1 MQVQDTMGDVNHV
14 VQESINGNAVV
25 KSFAGEESEQERFYK
40 SSEENLKRGLKMVIV
55 QNLNSPVVQ
64 VVMAC
69 AMALIVW
76 LALRPQILGI
86 QLLVSLLHILRQQDY
101 FQSLLKT

>member
-1 MQVQDTMGDVNHV
+1 
-14 VQESINGNAVV
+14 
-25 KSFAGEESEQERFYK
+25 
-40 SSEENLKRGLKMVIV
+40 MVIV

-76 LALRPQILGI
+76 LALRPQILGNTTAGEFVAYI
-86 QLLVSLLHILRQQDY
+86 TAAGLLSKPV
-101 FQSLLKT
+101 KT

>member
-1 MQVQDTMGDVNHV
+1 
-14 VQESINGNAVV
+14 
-25 KSFAGEESEQERFYK
+25 
-40 SSEENLKRGLKMVIV
+40 MVIV

-76 LALRPQILGI
+76 LALRPQILGNTSAGEFVAYLTAAGLLAN
-86 QLLVSLLHILRQQDY
+86 QLKLD
-101 FQSLLKT
+101 